1 MEKNEF
7 KISVNGLATG
17 ENTILS
23 RADKEFFAS
32 FENYE
37 VLEADLRVT
46 FIADK
51 HPSRVDI
58 ECNIEGTITVPCDR
72 CLSPVAIPVN
82 TSNSLALRLRESDAP
97 LGDLVEEVFL
107 SDGDTLDLGQ
117 EVYDFSLLAL
127 PLQRFHKEGDCD
139 EAALAYLSK
148 EDDVAAAPELS
159 QSPFSGL
166 AEMMKNKK

>member
-127 PLQRFHKEGDCD
+127 PLQRFHTEGECD
-139 EAALAYLSK
+139 NAALACLS
-148 EDDVAAAPELS
+148 DDGVTSADGPATD
-159 QSPFSGL
+159 SPFASL
-166 AEMMKNKK
+166 AEMLKKK